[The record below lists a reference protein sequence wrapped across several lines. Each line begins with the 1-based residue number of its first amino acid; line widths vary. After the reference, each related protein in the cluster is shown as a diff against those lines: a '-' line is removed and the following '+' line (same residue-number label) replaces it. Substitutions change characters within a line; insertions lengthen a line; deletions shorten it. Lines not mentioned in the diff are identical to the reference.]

1 MTKSVTIAL
10 VWHQMNSDNLGVG
23 ALTLANIA
31 LLRQAAAEAGLVPHF
46 LVLGWR
52 DPRPDYETAP
62 DIEPVPLRTRHLPS
76 PGGPLGDAYARADLV
91 FDIGGGDSFTDIYGA
106 KRFLTVWGTKAR
118 AQMRG
123 LPVILAPQTVG
134 PFDTAW
140 ARPLARR
147 VMNKSRAVV
156 TRDAPSTAFL
166 AEMGVRAHVLEVTD
180 VAMGLPYDPP
190 AARQGDK
197 IRVGLNVSGLLMNGG
212 YTGGNQFGLSVDY
225 PQLIRDLIAEL
236 VARADVEVHLIGHV
250 QSEEQPWEDDQRAG
264 EALAKEFAGVHVA
277 PVFASPVEAKSY
289 IAGMDF
295 VAAARMHAAIAAFS
309 SGVPVVPMAYSRKF
323 IGVFGTLGY
332 DHVADMKADSAEAI
346 LTRIRDGVE
355 GRAALAKDV
364 ARGMTL
370 VEDRLA
376 AYRALAMREMQAA
389 VGKRSG

>member
-1 MTKSVTIAL
+1 MTTPVTIAL

-31 LLRQAAAEAGLVPHF
+31 LLREAAADAGLKPHF
-46 LVLGWR
+46 LILGWR

-62 DIEPVPLRTRHLPS
+62 DIEPVPLRTRHLPA
-76 PGGPLGDAYARADLV
+76 PGGPLGAAYARADLV
-91 FDIGGGDSFTDIYGA
+91 VDIGGGDSFTDIYGT

-118 AQMRG
+118 AQLTG
-123 LPVILAPQTVG
+123 LPVVLAPQTVG
-134 PFDTAW
+134 PFNAAW
-140 ARPLARR
+140 TRMLARR
-147 VMNKSRAVV
+147 VMNRSRAVV

-166 AEMGVRAHVLEVTD
+166 AEMGVKSDILEVTD

-190 AARQGDK
+190 KPRQGGP

-212 YTGGNQFGLSVDY
+212 YTGENQFGLSIDY
-225 PQLIRDLIAEL
+225 PALIRDLVAEL
-236 VARADVEVHLIGHV
+236 VAREDVELHLIGHV

-264 EALAKEFAGVHVA
+264 EALAAEFPGAIVA
-277 PVFASPVEAKSY
+277 PVFNSPIEAKSY

-332 DHVADMKADSAEAI
+332 NHVADMKADSAEDI
-346 LTRIRDGVE
+346 LGRIRQGISE
-355 GRAALAKDV
+355 RAALAADV
-364 ARGMTL
+364 GRGMDL

-376 AYRALAMREMQAA
+376 AYRALAAREMRTAC
-389 VGKRSG
+389 GTD